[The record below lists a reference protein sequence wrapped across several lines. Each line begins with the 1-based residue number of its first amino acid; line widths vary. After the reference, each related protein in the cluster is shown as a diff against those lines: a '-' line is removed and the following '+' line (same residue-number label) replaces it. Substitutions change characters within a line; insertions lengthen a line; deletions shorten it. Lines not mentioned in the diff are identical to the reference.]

1 MPRRLLVYCDSVA
14 WRQRFLEMYAA
25 TLVRLRDAGYLVQL
39 PLGWEPEHEDVK
51 TTYDTKWM
59 EDEAAAFSAPSYFP
73 KLDLLRRRQAQRPWL
88 GRTLV
93 HAPLLEST
101 QVLIRSFAFPDGTVV
116 VADRQLSGR
125 GRRGASWDSPSG
137 SLAFSVQCDLV
148 NGANRPLQFVQ
159 YIAGLAL
166 IESIPDECA
175 EARHAAEKVLRIKW
189 PNDIF
194 VDGLKVAGI
203 LCESSLFR
211 DRCTLYVGVGVN
223 VANTAP
229 TMALARLPW
238 AASLTRETLLA
249 RFLVVF
255 EHYLGLFVEQ
265 GWQASGLGALY
276 TARWLH
282 HDQRVLLAD
291 SNLHGRIIG
300 LSEQGC
306 LLVELDSSE
315 KSPDT
320 SFHASEWVAHE
331 DTSSQLIEIDP
342 DVTSFDWQQG
352 VVRRKP

>member
-1 MPRRLLVYCDSVA
+1 MSSDKLAMPRRLLVYCDSVA

-39 PLGWEPEHEDVK
+39 PFGWEPERE
-51 TTYDTKWM
+51 DTKSAHDTNWM
-59 EDEAAAFSAPSYFP
+59 EDDCCGVFGTVVLSETGPAATSAG
-73 KLDLLRRRQAQRPWL
+73 A
-88 GRTLV
+88 
-93 HAPLLEST
+93 APLART
-101 QVLIRSFAFPDGTVV
+101 YTRSRTFARIDPDGTVV

-148 NGANRPLQFVQ
+148 NGVNRPLQFVQ

-211 DRCTLYVGVGVN
+211 DRCTLYVGIGVN

-306 LLVELDSSE
+306 LLVELDPSE
-315 KSPDT
+315 KPPDT
-320 SFHASEWVAHE
+320 SFHASEWLTQE

-352 VVRRKP
+352 IVRRKP